1 MVPLLKTNPTIYFML
16 TSGLAGLDY
25 HLAWPSGIAM
35 IISSQH
41 IRGTRAQVCPVYR
54 SKFVTFR
61 ILVICT
67 IALGFSFAACKS
79 IQKTTYWLDTTNNER
94 IVCHSGANHLSIAR
108 TGCRPGDVEDVP
120 CNGTFIMTWDIKMS
134 TRWHGSRAFFT

>member
-1 MVPLLKTNPTIYFML
+1 MPLLKTNPTICFML

-25 HLAWPSGIAM
+25 HLAWSSGIAI

-41 IRGTRAQVCPVYR
+41 IRGTCAQVCPVYR
-54 SKFVTFR
+54 SKFATSQ
-61 ILVICT
+61 ILVIYT

-79 IQKTTYWLDTTNNER
+79 IQKTTYWLDPTNNER
-94 IVCHSGANHLSIAR
+94 IVCHGGANHLLIAR

-120 CNGTFIMTWDIKMS
+120 CNGTFIRTWGYKDVHPM
-134 TRWHGSRAFFT
+134 A